1 MKKIYVM
8 LLILLGFSF
17 LTSCQ
22 LDKDILLGNKEPH
35 EHVLVPEW
43 TQNDKYHWHAC
54 SGCDKIVEK
63 EAHDFGSWVEVKE
76 ATEYE
81 AGEEKREC
89 ICGLTETRVIERLD
103 HTHKPTG
110 EYGHNDK
117 YHWETCSECDA
128 QLNKKSHTGG
138 VATCQEK
145 ATCSICN
152 VQYGSLS
159 NKHVYGEY
167 VVISEATCKER
178 AIEEARCTV
187 DGCQAKDTRY
197 VPGSTIASH
206 KWGEWT
212 YIEGSAT
219 CLKDGIEERGCLTC
233 SSKETRN
240 AEGTKLDHHA
250 SSEVLFDGNSHWN
263 SCDVTKGCTEKLN
276 VVAHSYDNDCDE
288 VCNGCA
294 HERQGHHTF
303 DNACDK
309 VCNICEA
316 ERYTPDHTGGTAT
329 CLLPAICTECGT
341 PYGLP
346 LEHTYHNEC
355 DATCN
360 MCGLVTRVPKPHRG
374 GTATCEEKAICEE
387 CGLPYGN
394 LLSHR
399 FGTWVSEVP
408 ATCEEDGVKA
418 HKYCSLCEKNYD
430 EHGNVIVSL
439 VISAKG
445 HKLGDLVTK
454 VEPTCVDGGMKAHYQ
469 CLTCS
474 EYFDANKVKV
484 DELELVIPANG
495 HNLTF
500 NALVPATCENVGKL
514 AHYHCSSC
522 GKDYEDNEATT
533 ELTNLVIEALGH
545 SYGEWVPAKA
555 ATCEDA
561 GNVGYF
567 QCSECDK
574 YFDINRNELTSVVID
589 ALGHSYGTT
598 LVGKDKIH
606 HGYKCSTC
614 GEFKDLENHT
624 PGAEATENTDQV
636 CTVCNYILAPA
647 TNHVNHVADQSA
659 WITNSTHHWHKCVG
673 CDIVVESSK
682 AEHDYTNTCDTT
694 CNTCGYI
701 REITHDYE
709 AVITNPTCEES
720 GYTTYTCEVCGDV
733 KVDNYINAL
742 GHVVV
747 IDKAKAATCEDT
759 GLSEGSHCDR
769 CNSVLVAQIVV
780 DALGH
785 DEVTH
790 TAKAATCTEIGW
802 DAYVT
807 CSRCEYTTYNEIP
820 ALNHDLVSHEAKAA
834 TCEDIGCDAYV
845 TCSRCEYTTYQ
856 EIAKLGHEVVVD
868 DAVLPS
874 CEESGKTAGSHCS
887 RCNTVYVAQEE
898 IAALGHDWKDA
909 TCTAPKTCN
918 TCGDTE
924 GEKLEHIFEN
934 EKEDGPRYWNEC
946 DCGQKD
952 IVYMHV
958 YFKPNSNWK
967 DANAWFAAY
976 CFGNGD
982 KWYELKDNNS
992 DGLYETVVDSTTYDS
1007 IIFVRMNPAKETLDW
1022 SSKWDQTA
1030 NLELQTDNKTIF
1042 TVKEGDW
1049 NNATGQ
1055 WTEYSEENYVN
1066 IYFAN
1071 TKEWTT
1077 VYAYAWGGSVNNAGW
1092 AGVPMTLVE
1101 KDVFGVDIYLISL
1114 NKNFVNI
1121 IFNDTSKQTIDL
1133 TVPTNGDCLFTI
1145 TGESGGKYTGS
1156 WGCYHQCSE
1165 IEYNETHHYY
1175 TCTICGDEIKTE
1187 EHTNNATCDES
1198 YKCLCGKEFLAKG
1211 HTMTVIPG
1219 VDATC
1224 TVEGSTAGVKCGV
1237 CQEIL
1242 VPTTV
1247 IPALGHDEVT
1257 HIAKAATCTEIGWD
1271 AYVTCNRCEHTTYNE
1286 IPALD
1291 HAYEYKYYNKAGD
1304 EITSGSE
1311 VSCAQDLV
1319 YRGTCS
1325 NDINHVTEVFVKGKD
1340 LIDNDLN
1347 IIVKH
1352 DNVSPVTCV
1361 SDSVCTDCG
1370 FVMQEKTPSNHA
1382 YGAWIITQEPTAS
1395 SIGVAEKDCQ
1405 YCDAKEVF
1413 VVPALTKANYYDENS
1428 TLPYE
1433 YHAPT
1438 CSEKGVEIFRVI
1450 IGGQVI
1456 GEFTN
1461 ELDELDHSP
1470 EEDDNDCETPTL
1482 CEHCGEK
1489 LVDGKA
1495 HTYVDSVCSVCGKFE
1510 EIGHILVKTDAK
1522 ASTCEEQGNNA
1533 YWTCEVCEQVFAD
1546 EEGTQKTTVEAQKL
1560 PLDSHD
1566 LVKTDAKA
1574 STCKEQG
1581 NNAYWT
1587 CEVCEKVFADEAGT
1601 QVTTVEAQ
1609 KLPLAG
1615 HTPAADDGDCTT
1627 AINCSVCGTVT
1638 TAAKANH
1645 DFEEAYEVIV
1655 GITVYEKH
1663 QCGVCSKE
1671 ETISQFER
1679 ATVYYYNSENWTEVA
1694 AYAWDSVETRVLG
1707 DWPGSLMTAEADG
1720 WYTITISATSLDD
1733 LKIIF
1738 NSHQAENASQT
1749 PDIELDSDYVYFYG
1763 KNNVGYATATEALE
1777 AYHASLVAPKEYL
1790 YLKPNSN
1797 WTQANARFAAYF
1809 FGNGDTWVSM
1819 TDSNS
1824 DGIYEVEVPDGGY
1837 TKVIFVRMNPSTSVN
1852 NWDNKWNQTGDLT
1865 IPTDG
1870 KNLFT
1875 VPSGAWDGSTS
1886 KWSTYTPSA

>member
-89 ICGLTETRVIERLD
+89 ICGFTETRVIERLD

-219 CLKDGIEERGCLTC
+219 CLKDGMEERGCLTC

-329 CLLPAICTECGT
+329 CLLPAICTECGL

-500 NALVPATCENVGKL
+500 NALVPATCENVGTL

-533 ELTNLVIEALGH
+533 ELTNLIIEALGH
-545 SYGEWVPAKA
+545 AYGEWVPAKA
-555 ATCEDA
+555 ATCEDV

-694 CNTCGYI
+694 CNTCGYVRI
-701 REITHDYE
+701 IAHSYSSQVTM
-709 AVITNPTCEES
+709 PTCSDS
-720 GYTTYTCEVCGDV
+720 GFTTHTCSVCGDV
-733 KVDNYINAL
+733 KVDTYVAAL

-820 ALNHDLVSHEAKAA
+820 VLGHDEVTHAAKAA
-834 TCEDIGCDAYV
+834 TCTEIGWDAYV

-918 TCGDTE
+918 TCGNTE
-924 GEKLEHIFEN
+924 GAALGHTN
-934 EKEDGPRYWNEC
+934 EEMVDGPYSWQEC
-946 DCGQKD
+946 SVCHTQGTKYVT
-952 IVYMHV
+952 VYL
-958 YFKPNSNWK
+958 KPNSNWK
-967 DANAWFAAY
+967 KDNARFAVY
-976 CFGNGD
+976 CFGNGE
-982 KWYELKDNNS
+982 KWFDMTDENS
-992 DGLYETVVDSTTYDS
+992 DGIYEAKLDATYS
-1007 IIFVRMNPAKETLDW
+1007 NMIYCRMNPSSSSNNWDNRWNQTEDLDTPNTLD
-1022 SSKWDQTA
+1022 
-1030 NLELQTDNKTIF
+1030 NLYA
-1042 TVKEGDW
+1042 VKEGTWDKGGGTW
-1049 NNATGQ
+1049 DCTHQLSEMQFDDNN
-1055 WTEYSEENYVN
+1055 
-1066 IYFAN
+1066 
-1071 TKEWTT
+1071 
-1077 VYAYAWGGSVNNAGW
+1077 
-1092 AGVPMTLVE
+1092 
-1101 KDVFGVDIYLISL
+1101 
-1114 NKNFVNI
+1114 
-1121 IFNDTSKQTIDL
+1121 
-1133 TVPTNGDCLFTI
+1133 
-1145 TGESGGKYTGS
+1145 
-1156 WGCYHQCSE
+1156 
-1165 IEYNETHHYY
+1165 HYY
-1175 TCTICGDEIKTE
+1175 MCTICNEKVNVE
-1187 EHTNNATCDES
+1187 AHTNNATCTEG
-1198 YKCLCGKEFLAKG
+1198 YKCLCGKEFAAK
-1211 HTMTVIPG
+1211 
-1219 VDATC
+1219 
-1224 TVEGSTAGVKCGV
+1224 
-1237 CQEIL
+1237 
-1242 VPTTV
+1242 
-1247 IPALGHDEVT
+1247 
-1257 HIAKAATCTEIGWD
+1257 
-1271 AYVTCNRCEHTTYNE
+1271 
-1286 IPALD
+1286 D

-1311 VSCAQDLV
+1311 VSCTQDLI

-1325 NDINHVTEVFVKGKD
+1325 NDVNHVTEEFVKGKD

-1347 IIVKH
+1347 ITVKH

-1382 YGAWIITQEPTAS
+1382 YGAWIITQNPTAS

-1413 VVPALTKANYYDENS
+1413 VVPALTKANYYDEDS

-1450 IGGQVI
+1450 IGEQVI

-1522 ASTCEEQGNNA
+1522 ASTCKEQGNNA

-1574 STCKEQG
+1574 STCEEQG

-1587 CEVCEKVFADEAGT
+1587 CVVCEKVFADEAGT
-1601 QVTTVEAQ
+1601 QVTTVETQ

-1615 HTPAADDGDCTT
+1615 HTPEADDGDCTT

-1707 DWPGSLMTAEADG
+1707 DWPGSLMTAEAEG
-1720 WYTITISATSLDD
+1720 WYTIKIEAEALEG
-1733 LKIIF
+1733 LNIIF
-1738 NSHQAENASQT
+1738 NNNSGTQTADIALDVVNPYYYGINTTGFASK
-1749 PDIELDSDYVYFYG
+1749 E
-1763 KNNVGYATATEALE
+1763 AALE

-1790 YLKPNSN
+1790 YLTPNSN
-1797 WTQANARFAAYF
+1797 WKSDGARFAAYF
-1809 FGNGDTWVSM
+1809 FGNGDTWVNM
-1819 TDSNS
+1819 TDE
-1824 DGIYEVEVPDGGY
+1824 DGDGVYECEKLDGY
-1837 TKVIFVRMNPSTSVN
+1837 NNVIFCRMNPSSSTN
-1852 NWDNKWNQTGDLT
+1852 DWNNKWNQTGDLT

-1875 VPSGAWDGSTS
+1875 VPNGAWDGSTS
-1886 KWSTYTPSA
+1886 TWSTK